1 MSLMIVT
8 DSLARA
14 ITFFGGMASGA
25 LLVYWSMENYELKY
39 NHLKKLFFE
48 YIFRVRESVNE
59 HEAEQIEEEAREMI
73 EDHLSDQGDVF

>member
-39 NHLKKLFFE
+39 NHLKQLFFE

-59 HEAEQIEEEAREMI
+59 YEAEQIEEEAREMI